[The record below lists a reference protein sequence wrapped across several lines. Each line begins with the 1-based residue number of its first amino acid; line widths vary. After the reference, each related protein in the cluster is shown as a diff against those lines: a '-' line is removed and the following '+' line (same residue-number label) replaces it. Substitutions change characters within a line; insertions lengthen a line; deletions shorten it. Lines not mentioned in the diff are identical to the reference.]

1 MQCVF
6 MRYELKYLIDREQ
19 KEAVLR
25 AMREPMQPDRFGR
38 TSIRNLYYDTPNY
51 RLARRSIEA
60 PCYKEKL
67 RVRSYARVTDA
78 DDTVFVELK
87 KKYQSVVYKRRL
99 PLPEGEAM
107 HWTKPRDDSQIAEE
121 ISSFLSF
128 YRELRPVVFLSY
140 DREAFAGEND
150 LRITFDENIR
160 FRQTELSLRVDP
172 WGTQLLPPDMTL
184 IEIKCGGSYPLW
196 LAHVLSENRIY
207 KTSFSKYGRAYQT
220 IFQEEALQ
228 YA

>member
-99 PLPEGEAM
+99 TLHKDTPEKEMIDKLRCHNGNLEI
-107 HWTKPRDDSQIAEE
+107 PFPDSRRSLNCKKIGSGKCFFPEPIFYE
-121 ISSFLSF
+121 IDSACKS
-128 YRELRPVVFLSY
+128 
-140 DREAFAGEND
+140 
-150 LRITFDENIR
+150 
-160 FRQTELSLRVDP
+160 
-172 WGTQLLPPDMTL
+172 
-184 IEIKCGGSYPLW
+184 
-196 LAHVLSENRIY
+196 
-207 KTSFSKYGRAYQT
+207 
-220 IFQEEALQ
+220 
-228 YA
+228 